1 MPSVRPHSPVT
12 NLTVEFPESGSRLD
26 QDQEWCL
33 VTRDGFT
40 ERVRFHDYARIYEI
54 PGLYEKLF
62 YERLACTSPTMVASL
77 LKDAVLAEGEVPPS
91 LAVLDLGAGN
101 GMVGEALLEIGA
113 HSFVGVDVV
122 REAREACQRDRPGL
136 YRDYVVADFTDLP
149 AATAARISGQ
159 RLNTLTTVAAL
170 GFGDIPAAAFRTAW
184 NLIETPGWVAFNIKE
199 TFLDEKYQHGFA
211 LLIRRLVEAGLLDVR
226 TQQRYLHRLAMSG
239 EPLYYIAIVGRK
251 TGQIPSD
258 WRIDE
263 RA

>member
-1 MPSVRPHSPVT
+1 MPSVRPHTPA
-12 NLTVEFPESGSRLD
+12 NDLTVEFAESGSRLD

-33 VTRDGFT
+33 VTRDGLT
-40 ERVRFHDYARIYEI
+40 ERVRFHDYARIYQI

-62 YERLACTSPTMVASL
+62 YDRLACTSPKTVAGF
-77 LKDAVLAEGEVPPS
+77 LKDAVLADGGVPAS

-122 REAREACQRDRPGL
+122 REAREACERDRPGL

-149 AATAARISGQ
+149 ASTADRIRGH
-159 RLNTLTTVAAL
+159 RLNALTTVAAL

-199 TFLDEKYQHGFA
+199 TFLDAKYQYGFA
-211 LLIRRLVEAGLLDVR
+211 LLIRQLVDNGLLEVK
-226 TQQRYLHRLAMSG
+226 TQQRYLHRLSMSG
-239 EPLYYIAIVGRK
+239 DPLHYIAIVGRK
-251 TGQIPSD
+251 TGQIPDD
-258 WRIDE
+258 WTVDDR
-263 RA
+263 